1 MGKHARASCESFG
14 PRHTIINL
22 PSIHIYLNQMA
33 SADGGAYRSP
43 SCLSFLYLP
52 LIYYVIAIPLLSSPQ
67 VGNLFRLNML
77 LLRSLRVL
85 QVLGSK
91 VCI

>member
-1 MGKHARASCESFG
+1 MHARLAESFG

-22 PSIHIYLNQMA
+22 PPNHIYLNQWPA
-33 SADGGAYRSP
+33 QTVVPTGHFP
-43 SCLSFLYLP
+43 VFLFLYLP
-52 LIYYVIAIPLLSSPQ
+52 LIYYFIAIPLLSSPQ
-67 VGNLFRLNML
+67 VGSLFRLNML
-77 LLRSLRVL
+77 LLRSLRVP